1 MRTSLLQLRPTIS
14 SASTEKANT
23 LERFQNETLRPIL
36 KFQHDLLRSVMQQ
49 NFIKRKNEFYKTP
62 EKARATY
69 LEETVRKDLRFR
81 AMLHGIVIGHFTEA
95 EYTTFT
101 ENEPE
106 LSRRITDLLVQRFQ
120 SMSF

>member
-14 SASTEKANT
+14 SATTEKANS
-23 LERFQNETLRPIL
+23 LELFQNETLRPIL
-36 KFQHDLLRSVMQQ
+36 KFQHDLLKQVMIQ

-62 EKARATY
+62 EKARAAY
-69 LEETVRKDLRFR
+69 LEDTVRKDLRFR
-81 AMLHGIVIGHFTEA
+81 AMLQGIVMGHFTET

-101 ENEPE
+101 EHEAE